1 MAASGT
7 IDIGR
12 TGARI
17 DVRLVAA
24 LAAVWVLWGST
35 FAAMRFAVGTIPP
48 FAMASCRF
56 TLAGAIL
63 LAICALRGR
72 LRVTR
77 ADAVR
82 AFVTGTTLLLLGNG
96 MTAWTVQFLP
106 TGINSLLLS
115 VSPIWMALIAF
126 VWYGERPT
134 RIAVVGMLLGL
145 VGLALLVRPTS
156 ASSIALWPAVLAV
169 LASVAWSFGSIYQRR
184 AGRGDLL
191 LATALQMFVG
201 GLLLGLEAAFTGEW
215 RAFDL
220 HAVSA
225 LSLGGFFW
233 LVVFGSLIAYSA
245 FLYTMQNA
253 STALASTYAYV
264 NPVVAVLLGFV
275 LFGERLTPLE
285 AVASAIIVVGVALMM
300 LPARAPRSGPAR
312 TASDR
317 NPGPYLPEA
326 R

>member
-1 MAASGT
+1 MAASGA
-7 IDIGR
+7 IEIR
-12 TGARI
+12 TAGARL
-17 DVRLVAA
+17 DLRLIAA
-24 LAAVWVLWGST
+24 VAAVWVLWGST

-48 FAMASCRF
+48 FAMAACRF

-63 LAICALRGR
+63 LAVCALRGR
-72 LRVTR
+72 LRVSR
-77 ADAVR
+77 ADLLR
-82 AFVTGTTLLLLGNG
+82 AGVTGATLLLLGNG

-126 VWYGERPT
+126 VWYRERPT
-134 RIAVVGMLLGL
+134 PVAVAGMLLGL
-145 VGLALLVRPTS
+145 IGLALLVRPTS
-156 ASSIALWPAVLAV
+156 ASAIPLWPAVLAV
-169 LASVAWSFGSIYQRR
+169 LASVSWSFGSIYQRR
-184 AGRGDLL
+184 AGRGGDLL
-191 LATALQMFVG
+191 LATALQMLIG
-201 GLLLGLEAAFTGEW
+201 GLLLAGEAALAGEW
-215 RAFDL
+215 RAFDP

-264 NPVVAVLLGFV
+264 NPVVAVIIGFV

-285 AVASAIIVVGVALMM
+285 SVASAVIVVGVALMM
-300 LPARAPRSGPAR
+300 LPARAAAAPAATPEPRAAATS
-312 TASDR
+312 
-317 NPGPYLPEA
+317 
-326 R
+326 